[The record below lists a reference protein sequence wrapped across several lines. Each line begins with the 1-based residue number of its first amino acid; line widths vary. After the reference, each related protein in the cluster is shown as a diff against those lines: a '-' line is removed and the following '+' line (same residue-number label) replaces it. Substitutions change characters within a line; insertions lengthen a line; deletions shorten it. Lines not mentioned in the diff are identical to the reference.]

1 MKFKYLNS
9 KILQYR
15 SARGSILLESLI
27 AITIL
32 TVGMLGIFSMLSR
45 SVGLTRVV
53 AHQYI
58 AAHLA
63 AEGIELVKNII
74 DTNSLLARPW
84 NAGLA
89 SGIYEIAHNT
99 ALEPDNDRVL
109 FYDTTTGL
117 YDYASGDEPT
127 VFRRQL
133 SLARIGAD
141 ELQVNARV
149 SWITRGSAE
158 FNVDL
163 EDHFFNS
170 K

>member
-1 MKFKYLNS
+1 MKFKYLNIT
-9 KILQYR
+9 ILRYQG
-15 SARGSILLESLI
+15 ARGSILLESLI

-32 TVGMLGIFSMLSR
+32 TIGMLGIFSMLSR
-45 SVGLTRVV
+45 SVSLTRVV
-53 AHQYI
+53 ANQYI

-63 AEGIELVKNII
+63 AEGIELIKNTI
-74 DTNSLLARPW
+74 DTNTLAGRPW

-89 SGIYEIAHNT
+89 SGIYEIAYDT
-99 ALEPDNDRVL
+99 PLEPDDDRTL

-127 VFRRQL
+127 EFRRQIE
-133 SLARIGAD
+133 LARIGAD
-141 ELQVNARV
+141 ELQVNSRV
-149 SWITRGSAE
+149 SWVSRGSAE
-158 FNVDL
+158 FNINL